1 MPVQLTATQRQR
13 LRELDRADLFLETVF
28 HNAVERN
35 KAFQEVEKKIAEE
48 NRQRL
53 VELRKKNR
61 RPALCQMEA
70 KLVEALISEGFVQV
84 VTPILLSKGLLEKMS
99 ITSTHPLIQQVFWV
113 SLNKCLRPML
123 APHLYFLLENLARL
137 WEKPVRIFEVGPC
150 FRKESR
156 GSQHLNEFT
165 MLNLVELG
173 CPEYSRH
180 KRLKELAQLVMTTAG
195 IDQHELVTKFSEVY
209 GETIDVVSDVE
220 VGSCAMGPHILD
232 AAWGIRDPWVG
243 LGFGLER
250 LLLVKK
256 GYQNIQRAG
265 RSLVYLDGARLN
277 I

>member
-13 LRELDRADLFLETVF
+13 LRELDRDDLFLETAF
-28 HNAVERN
+28 PNAEERN
-35 KAFQEVEKKIAEE
+35 KAFQEVEKKITEE

-53 VELRKKNR
+53 VELRKETR

-70 KLVEALISEGFVQV
+70 KLVEVLISEGFVQV

-99 ITSTHPLIQQVFWV
+99 ITAAHPLSQQVFWV
-113 SLNKCLRPML
+113 SRDKCLRPML
-123 APHLYFLLENLARL
+123 APHLYFILKNLVRS

-173 CPEYSRH
+173 CSEHSRQR
-180 KRLKELAQLVMTTAG
+180 RLKELAQLVMRAAG
-195 IDQHELVTKFSEVY
+195 IDRYELVTKSSEVY
-209 GETIDVVSDVE
+209 GETIDIVSDVE
-220 VGSCAMGPHILD
+220 VGSCAMGPHHLD
-232 AAWGIRDPWVG
+232 AAWGVRDPWVG

-250 LLLVKK
+250 LVLVKK
-256 GYQNIQRAG
+256 GYRNIQRAG
-265 RSLVYLDGARLN
+265 RSLIYLDGARLN